1 MRSLLE
7 AEKESQAIIQ
17 EAISQKYKTNKLIIY
32 VELVESRMR
41 TLTHRLS

>member
-17 EAISQKYKTNKLIIY
+17 EALQQKYGIMKVNEMC
-32 VELVESRMR
+32 VM
-41 TLTHRLS
+41 

>member
-17 EAISQKYKTNKLIIY
+17 EAIQQKYQFTRNL
-32 VELVESRMR
+32 M
-41 TLTHRLS
+41 